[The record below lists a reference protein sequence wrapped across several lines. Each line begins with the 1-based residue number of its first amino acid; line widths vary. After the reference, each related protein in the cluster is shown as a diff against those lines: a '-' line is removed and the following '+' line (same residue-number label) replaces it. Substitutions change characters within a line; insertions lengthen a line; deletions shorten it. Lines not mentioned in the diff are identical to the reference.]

1 MYTDNEYF
9 VTVFYSVTKI
19 SLVLLIY
26 SHPHMLDV
34 SDFLCLHSV
43 SLLQVGVFARKN
55 TCAAAGFVGGFL
67 LGLASS

>member
-1 MYTDNEYF
+1 MQD
-9 VTVFYSVTKI
+9 I
-19 SLVLLIY
+19 
-26 SHPHMLDV
+26 

-67 LGLASS
+67 LGLAS